1 MERPHLFLLTG
12 LDDIEVNVISM
23 RDHTRNAMKELSS
36 ASRWQKSARKRA
48 CWLMLILC
56 IIVTVVLLAVSI
68 SLLQSLTVGTELE
81 DWTSRVV
88 IAQNCFR

>member
-1 MERPHLFLLTG
+1 MERPHLYMLTG
-12 LDDIEVNVISM
+12 LDSIDVNVISM
-23 RDHTRNAMKELSS
+23 RDHTRNAMKELST

-56 IIVTVVLLAVSI
+56 IIITVVLLAVPI
-68 SLLQSLTVGTELE
+68 SLPPSLTVGTKLE
-81 DWTSRVV
+81 DRTNRVV